1 MRRDVPPVVRDRA
14 PRIIDPSRGGSPAHP
29 EIVAYSMGRASPR
42 PLGLRMPTKGRNL
55 AGVTVA
61 LVTPVLDGEVDEEGL
76 RRLVEWHIEQGTPIL
91 SPVGTTGES
100 PTLSH
105 EEHERVIARVIDTV
119 AGRARVMAGTGS
131 NSTAEAIRLTRFAA
145 RAGADAALSV
155 APYYNRPNQEGLY
168 RHFAAIAEATD
179 LPIVLYNIP
188 ARTGRNV
195 EPETVERLAR
205 IGPIVAVKEAS
216 GSLDQVSELLA
227 RTDLTILSGDDSLT
241 LPMLSVGAE
250 GVVSVVG
257 NLVPREV
264 MAMVEAY
271 RSGSVEEARRCHARL
286 FPLGR
291 DLLGLAPNPIPVK
304 AALALL
310 GRCRDEVR
318 LPLCPLD
325 ERGRGAVRDN
335 LVRQG
340 LLTMSP

>member
-1 MRRDVPPVVRDRA
+1 
-14 PRIIDPSRGGSPAHP
+14 
-29 EIVAYSMGRASPR
+29 
-42 PLGLRMPTKGRNL
+42 MPTKGREF
-55 AGVTVA
+55 AGCTVA
-61 LVTPVLDGEVDEEGL
+61 LVTPFRDGGVDEQGL
-76 RRLVEWHIEQGTPIL
+76 RRLVEWQIEQGTPVL

-105 EEHERVIARVIDTV
+105 EEHERVIALVVETV
-119 AGRARVMAGTGS
+119 AGRAKVMAGTGS

-168 RHFAAIAEATD
+168 RHFAAIAEAVD
-179 LPIVLYNIP
+179 IPIVLYNIP
-188 ARTGRNV
+188 ARTGRNL
-195 EPETVERLAR
+195 EPETVERLAGV
-205 IGPIVAVKEAS
+205 GPIVGVKEAS
-216 GSLDQVSELLA
+216 GSLDQVSELLS

-271 RSGSVEEARRCHARL
+271 QGGRVEEARRSHARL
-286 FPLGR
+286 FPLAR
-291 DLLGLAPNPIPVK
+291 DLLALAPNPIPVK
-304 AALALL
+304 AALSLL

-318 LPLCPLD
+318 LPLCSLD
-325 ERGRGAVRDN
+325 ERGVGVVRSN
-335 LVRQG
+335 LLRHG